1 MGNLKSKILNLKLCK
16 QLPITDYRLP
26 ITLLF
31 CLLLTINSLA
41 STNYVWQGSPTP
53 TLPYSSWATAAHNIQ
68 SAVDAA
74 SPGDLVLVSN
84 GVYNSVGRITPE
96 YSLSNCVAITIN
108 ITVRSISGP
117 ENTFILGSAGIG
129 GGNNT
134 GAVRCVFMTAG
145 SLDGFTVSNGHTLTS
160 GSHFYDRSGGGI
172 WSTNGCIVTNCIVNG
187 NASDY
192 DAGGVLCLYGGL
204 VNNCKINGN
213 EAYIGGGIFCY
224 YGGRIDNCTFTGNH
238 AEYGGG
244 VHCSYD
250 GLVNNCTINRNTADD
265 GGGVRCY
272 KGGVINNSS
281 ISSNN
286 AEYGGGV
293 QIKSGGAA
301 VSNCKFIDNT
311 AEYGGGIRCKSG
323 GVVNN
328 STFTGNYAE
337 YGGGAHCGTSST
349 FNNCSITLNSAFY
362 GGGVYCYEGGVIN
375 NCTISGNDAFAGG
388 GIICDEGGTLTNTI
402 IFSNTDLANNNWIN
416 YETGMNY
423 AYCCTMPDPG
433 GTGNITNNPL
443 LVNFAHIA
451 TNSPCVGMGDGS
463 VVTGVDIDGEAWLNP
478 PAIGCDQPTLA
489 GLTGKLSVVV
499 YAEMTNL
506 TVDAQCRFTGYVNG
520 RADIILWSFGDGTTE
535 TNASYIVDHA
545 WNVSGE
551 YPVILTAL
559 NSDNPSGVSETVA
572 VHVVSESTHY
582 VVPENSTPEWPYISW
597 TTAATNIQYAIDAC
611 YLGGKVLVTN
621 GIYATGMNATPKLN
635 MPNRVVLTKN
645 ILVESVNGPDTTI
658 ILGSPDSITGGNG
671 TNAVRCLYMSAG
683 TVSGFTFSNGHT
695 RTYGDYDY
703 ERSGGGVLCNFNGI
717 ITNCIVSGN
726 KAYQLA
732 GGVYCLYNGIVRDC
746 KIIGNSSYHGGGIHC
761 YYGSSVINSI
771 ISGNSCNSIYGE
783 GGGLMC
789 EYGGVI
795 NKCIIKNN
803 AAGRYGGGVYCY
815 RGGIVSNCK
824 IIANYATNIYKM
836 GLGGGI
842 MLNAYANAYN
852 CLITGNSGNKG
863 GGVFFVL
870 SAINNCTISGNSTD
884 NQGGGVWCSGDAF
897 LTNCIIYFNTAPSG
911 SNWYCIE
918 TTNYAY
924 CCTVPRPYG
933 IGNTTNNPTFL
944 NPDADSYHLL
954 EASPCIDSGTNLPWM
969 ISATDLDDNP
979 RIYDGTVDMG
989 CYEYIPEP
997 FYLSFIIYYLLF
1009 IKRKFIPIENT
1020 SG

>member
-16 QLPITDYRLP
+16 QLPITDYGLR
-26 ITLLF
+26 ILLLTVC

-213 EAYIGGGIFCY
+213 EAYIGGAVFCY
-224 YGGRIDNCTFTGNH
+224 YGGEIDECMLDGNNSKYGGGVQISYGGIVRNCTIIENK

-244 VHCSYD
+244 VRCYE
-250 GLVNNCTINRNTADD
+250 GGEVNNCTINNNNAET
-265 GGGVRCY
+265 GGGIHCY
-272 KGGVINNSS
+272 QGGVINNCAVAV
-281 ISSNN
+281 NN
-286 AEYGGGV
+286 AVYGGGV
-293 QIKSGGAA
+293 L
-301 VSNCKFIDNT
+301 CD
-311 AEYGGGIRCKSG
+311 
-323 GVVNN
+323 
-328 STFTGNYAE
+328 
-337 YGGGAHCGTSST
+337 
-349 FNNCSITLNSAFY
+349 
-362 GGGVYCYEGGVIN
+362 EGGLIN
-375 NCTISGNDAFAGG
+375 NCTISGNEAFAGG
-388 GIICDEGGTLTNTI
+388 GVLCDAGGILTNTI
-402 IFSNTDLANNNWIN
+402 IFSNTDLVNNNWIN
-416 YETGMNY
+416 YGDDMSYT
-423 AYCCTMPDPG
+423 YCCTIPDPG
-433 GTGNITNNPL
+433 GTGNITNNPS

-451 TNSPCVGMGDGS
+451 TNSQCIGTGDAS
-463 VVTGVDIDGEAWLNP
+463 VVTGVDIDGDAWLDP

-489 GLTGKLSVVV
+489 GLTGVLSVVV

-520 RADIILWSFGDGTTE
+520 MADMILWSFGDGTTE
-535 TNASYIVDHA
+535 TNASYIADHA

-551 YPVILTAL
+551 YSVILTAL

-572 VHVVSESTHY
+572 VHVASESTHY

-924 CCTVPRPYG
+924 CCTVPRPDG
-933 IGNTTNNPTFL
+933 IGNTTNNPMFL

-969 ISATDLDDNP
+969 TGATDLDGNP

-989 CYEYIPEP
+989 CYEFIPEP
-997 FYLSFIIYYLLF
+997 GFYLLF
-1009 IKRKFIPIENT
+1009 VICQLLLFNSKKL
-1020 SG
+1020 